1 VGTYGPKVLLAAIL
15 VVGGCSESTTK
26 SNPEP
31 GGTRL
36 RAALGETLTLSGPDG
51 VAVAISVGAVADP
64 ATGSI
69 QPRREHRHVAIRVR
83 VENVGGLT
91 YSDTP
96 SNGAYLVDDQGHQ
109 HGADIADSVL
119 PALGSPRIRPG
130 GVETG
135 FITFEVPE
143 HVEPVRFLLTLD
155 GGFGP
160 ETGDWALF

>member
-1 VGTYGPKVLLAAIL
+1 VSTYGRKVLAAAML
-15 VVGGCSESTTK
+15 VVGGCSETTTM
-26 SNPEP
+26 SEPEP

-51 VAVAISVGAVADP
+51 IAVAVSVGAVADP

-69 QPRREHRHVAIRVR
+69 PPRREHRYVAVRIRL
-83 VENVGGLT
+83 ENVGGLM
-91 YSDTP
+91 YGDTP
-96 SNGAYLVDDQGHQ
+96 SNGAYLVDDEGHQ

-135 FITFEVPE
+135 FITFEVPGE
-143 HVEPVRFLLTLD
+143 AEPVRFLLTLD

-160 ETGDWALF
+160 ETGEWALF